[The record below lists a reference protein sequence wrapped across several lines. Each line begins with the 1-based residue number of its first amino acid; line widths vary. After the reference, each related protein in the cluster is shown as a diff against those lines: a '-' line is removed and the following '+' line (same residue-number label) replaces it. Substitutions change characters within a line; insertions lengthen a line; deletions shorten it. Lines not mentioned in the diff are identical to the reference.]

1 MQLRS
6 LELIQKLSTARICA
20 QDELMASQAAFPS
33 RETHRIASLASNRL
47 VVSSDGRGWRHVYA
61 SLATEQS
68 WSATVPA
75 VDHLCLA
82 YCVSGSAQ
90 VRRRVPG
97 VAQAHS
103 AELRPRSF
111 GTIPAQVESHWQVT
125 GAPQVMLL
133 YLRRTLVE
141 QVVAEVYEGDT
152 RRAEIRPILGESEP
166 LLEQLALA
174 VLSELRVPSGVGGRL
189 YTDALAHTL
198 AVQTLYALGNGV
210 SRQRALAAQTASMS
224 RHGVQRV
231 LDYIDTALDQDLS
244 LATLAGV
251 ADYSPHFFARAFKK
265 QVGQSLHQYVVQR
278 RIERARQL
286 LLRSDQPISQI
297 ALLTGFSGQ
306 SHFTSVFRRLTGITP
321 AEYRTTG
328 AGVI

>member
-1 MQLRS
+1 M
-6 LELIQKLSTARICA
+6 AR
-20 QDELMASQAAFPS
+20 QAEFPS
-33 RETHRIASLASNRL
+33 RETHRIASLAGNRL
-47 VVSSDGRGWRHVYA
+47 VVSSEGLGWRHVYA

-82 YCVSGSAQ
+82 YCVSGSAHI
-90 VRRRVPG
+90 RRRLPG
-97 VAQAHS
+97 TGQTHS
-103 AELRPRSF
+103 ADLRPRCF
-111 GTIPAQVESHWQVT
+111 GTIPPNTESQWQVT

-141 QVVAEVYEGDT
+141 QVVAEVYEGDM

-174 VLSELRVPSGVGGRL
+174 VLSELRAPSGTGGHL
-189 YTDALAHTL
+189 YTDALAHTM
-198 AVQTLYALGNGV
+198 AVQTLYALGDGV
-210 SRQRALAAQTASMS
+210 IRQRAQAAQSARIS
-224 RHGVQRV
+224 RQGVQRV

-244 LATLAGV
+244 LVALAGV

-278 RIERARQL
+278 RIERARHL
-286 LLRSDQPISQI
+286 LLKSDQPISQI

-306 SHFTSVFRRLTGITP
+306 SHLTSVFRRLTGTTP
-321 AEYRTTG
+321 AEFRATG
-328 AGVI
+328 LRVI